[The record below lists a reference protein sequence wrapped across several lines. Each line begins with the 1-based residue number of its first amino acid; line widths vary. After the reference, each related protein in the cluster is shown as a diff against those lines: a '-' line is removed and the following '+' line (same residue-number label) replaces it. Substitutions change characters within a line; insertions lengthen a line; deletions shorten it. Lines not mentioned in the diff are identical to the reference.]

1 MSKNA
6 RQTAFEILCKIQRD
20 SSYSNLALESALDN
34 SEMSGVEKAF
44 TSALVYGVI
53 ERLYTL
59 DFEISQY
66 LSQPLKKLKPQVL
79 TILRMGTY
87 QILFMDKIPDSAA
100 INESVKLTKK
110 NSMSF
115 ASGLVNAVLRK
126 VCNNGITETDDMTVK
141 FSAPEWLCKLWS
153 SAYGDDNCQKLLE
166 STFGYT
172 DTVIRVNTLKTD
184 ADKLISILNN
194 EGITAEKSAVIHDAL
209 IITKSGALHK
219 TKAYTDGLFHVQ
231 DTSSQLCCKALNV
244 QSDDIVLDVC
254 AAPGGK
260 SFTLCQMLENSGM
273 VYSFDIHQHRIKL
286 IENGAKRLGITNLTA
301 MENDASLF
309 NATIPQADKILCDVP
324 CAGLGVIR
332 KKPEIRYKNYD
343 EINSLPELQYQILK
357 TSSEYLKV
365 GGTLVYSTCS
375 LNPDEN
381 ENVIKRFLD
390 ENKNFESVKI
400 LAELQRYCNDTDYIS
415 LMPHIHGCDG
425 FFIAAVRKIKD
436 V

>member
-166 STFGYT
+166 STFGYA

-194 EGITAEKSAVIHDAL
+194 EGITAEKSAVINDAL

-309 NATIPQADKILCDVP
+309 NTTIPQADKILC
-324 CAGLGVIR
+324 
-332 KKPEIRYKNYD
+332 
-343 EINSLPELQYQILK
+343 
-357 TSSEYLKV
+357 
-365 GGTLVYSTCS
+365 
-375 LNPDEN
+375 
-381 ENVIKRFLD
+381 
-390 ENKNFESVKI
+390 
-400 LAELQRYCNDTDYIS
+400 
-415 LMPHIHGCDG
+415 
-425 FFIAAVRKIKD
+425 
-436 V
+436 

>member
-166 STFGYT
+166 STFGYA

-194 EGITAEKSAVIHDAL
+194 EGITAEKSAVINDAL

-301 MENDASLF
+301 TENDASLF
-309 NATIPQADKILCDVP
+309 NTTIPQADKILCDVP

-400 LAELQRYCNDTDYIS
+400 LAELRRYSNDTDYIS

>member
-66 LSQPLKKLKPQVL
+66 LSQHLKKLKPQLL

-166 STFGYT
+166 STFGYA

-194 EGITAEKSAVIHDAL
+194 EGITAEKSAVINDAL

-400 LAELQRYCNDTDYIS
+400 LAELPRYSNDTDYIS